1 MYLLSEYK
9 NNSSC
14 YLPFSG
20 RPSVIGHEL
29 VLLWLSGFHI
39 RMANCM
45 CIFLN
50 PKKSFRFSVKPSK
63 HNVDLKLFA
72 SFLSFIFEEYRI
84 GEIAPVVIC
93 LSKFSKTAVCLGVHC
108 LL

>member
-1 MYLLSEYK
+1 MYLQSEYK
-9 NNSSC
+9 NYSTC
-14 YLPFSG
+14 YLPFPG

-29 VLLWLSGFHI
+29 VLLWLGGFYI
-39 RMANCM
+39 RMVNCM

-50 PKKSFRFSVKPSK
+50 PKKSFRFLVKPSQ

-72 SFLSFIFEEYRI
+72 SFLSFIFEEYRV

-93 LSKFSKTAVCLGVHC
+93 LSKFSKTAACLGVHFM
-108 LL
+108 L